1 MSNFAMKGGE
11 LYAEDLKVSDLA
23 AEYGTPLYVYSRSGI
38 EETVKS
44 YVDAIKSPHLVCY
57 AVKANGSLAVLSAA
71 AKAGSGFDIVS
82 GGELARVI
90 AAGGDPHKVVYSG
103 VGKREDEIEFALEQ
117 GIFCFNVESPS
128 EMRRIS
134 EIATRMG
141 KVAPVSYRVNPNV
154 DAHTHPYISTGLKKN
169 KFGIAA
175 GTVVERYLEA
185 SKLPGI
191 EIKGIDCHI
200 GSQLTEITPFS
211 DAADKIIDLIDQL
224 EKAGIKLSHV
234 DMGGG
239 LGVDYGD
246 GVPPTPQEYMQLL
259 ESKFAGRGL
268 TLVVEPG
275 RSIVAK
281 SGILVTKV
289 EYIKHG
295 EISNFAIVDA
305 GMNDM
310 IRPSLYQAVMR
321 IGEVKET
328 GAEKAVYD
336 VVGPICETGD
346 FLGKGRELAI
356 SEGDL
361 IAQFDAGAYGFAMSS
376 EYNARPRVCEI
387 IVKGDKAFVARRR
400 GTVAELMTGE
410 SVPEA

>member
-1 MSNFAMKGGE
+1 MSKFAMKGGE
-11 LYAEDLKVSDLA
+11 LYAEDLKVSELA
-23 AEYGTPLYVYSRSGI
+23 GEYGTPLYVYSRTGI

-44 YVDAIKSPHLVCY
+44 YVDAIQSPHLVCY

-191 EIKGIDCHI
+191 AIKGIDCHI

-224 EKAGIKLSHV
+224 EQAGIKLSRV

-246 GVPPTPQEYMQLL
+246 GVPPTPQEYMKLL

-305 GMNDM
+305 GINDM
-310 IRPSLYQAVMR
+310 IRPSLYQAEMR

-328 GAEKAVYD
+328 CAAKAVYD

-356 SEGDL
+356 SE
-361 IAQFDAGAYGFAMSS
+361 
-376 EYNARPRVCEI
+376 V
-387 IVKGDKAFVARRR
+387 
-400 GTVAELMTGE
+400 
-410 SVPEA
+410 